1 MKVQVDIKTATT
13 IRTHVPWPQE
23 PYPSIGDQVL
33 FRRNDQT
40 WAFRVTDRLVAMGTD
55 PLSGAPMMHV
65 SLTVDTEA
73 PAGWGG

>member
-1 MKVQVDIKTATT
+1 MKVQVDITTATT
-13 IRTHVPWPQE
+13 IRTNVPWPQA
-23 PYPSIGDQVL
+23 PYPAIGDGVL

-55 PLSGAPMMHV
+55 PMTGEQMMQV
-65 SLTVDTEA
+65 SLKVDTEA